1 MPITVSQGPTFSPEQ
16 DTAQSGPA
24 PHIEDDLPGLE
35 RERLDDRVAVRLEQ
49 AGITVV
55 GPGVLVIGR
64 LAPGLTGQRPRA
76 GT

>member
-1 MPITVSQGPTFSPEQ
+1 MLDRSAGTYLFPEQ
-16 DTAQSGPA
+16 ATAQSGPA
-24 PHIEDDLPGLE
+24 PHVEDDLPGLE
-35 RERLDDRVAVRLEQ
+35 RERLDDRLAVRLEQ